1 MSFLN
6 QLQARFHNFFLQ
18 KKMRKSKAERYS
30 MSFEKAKRIGIL
42 FDATNPDNAEVVSS
56 YRDSLKNKGKQV
68 EILAYINDKED
79 HDQSSY
85 FNYFNK
91 RQLTWSLEPKSNEI
105 EQFMTTPFDI
115 LLGLHIEGVQ
125 PLEYIAALSNAHLR
139 VGQYREGKEYCYD
152 LIIDTPEND
161 NLKNFVGQVDYY
173 IKNMNKEA

>member
-6 QLQARFHNFFLQ
+6 QLQARFHDYFLQ
-18 KKMRKSKAERYS
+18 KKMKKSKAERYS

-42 FDATNPDNAEVVSS
+42 FDATNPDNAAVISS
-56 YRDSLKNKGKQV
+56 YRDSLKSKGKQV

-152 LIIDTPEND
+152 LIIDTPKND

-173 IKNMNKEA
+173 IKNMNKEI